1 MRFSTAIVLAA
12 LFAVGGAHAQQRK
25 TVEGMVIN
33 IGIVNALTAEHADA
47 QHGVHQGGHGPG
59 MQHVVVS
66 VADAKSGARM
76 AGAEVGIE
84 LRDPK
89 GRLQKKALLPMSTA
103 GVPDYS
109 EVFDFGFSGKYD
121 LRVTVRPQGAAKPLS
136 TSFTVNHYIP

>member
-1 MRFSTAIVLAA
+1 MKITTAVLLAA
-12 LFAVGGAHAQQRK
+12 LFALGSAHAQQRK

-66 VADAKSGARM
+66 LADAKSGARM
-76 AGAEVGIE
+76 AGAEVAVE

-89 GRLQKKALLPMSTA
+89 GRLQKKALMLMTTA

-121 LRVTVRPQGAAKPLS
+121 LRISVRPQGSAKPVS